1 MSDCRTS
8 ANRRTRRLPVKN
20 QRTMSL
26 PADKV
31 RGYQESLG
39 CVLTFVALLAIAIT
53 LVSRWLF

>member
-8 ANRRTRRLPVKN
+8 ANRQTVGLFVRD
-20 QRTMSL
+20 QRTMTL
-26 PADKV
+26 PTSKV